1 MDFDF
6 SAILA
11 LAVLVAGVI
20 WALDVTFWEPR
31 RRHAADALTGAGT
44 IKGMDTLHEAKEKL
58 LKEPLLIEYSRSLFP
73 VLLIVLLL
81 RSFIVEPFRIPSGS
95 MMPTLLVGDFILV
108 NKFSYGLRLPV
119 VDSKIVGIGEPERG
133 DVVVF
138 RYPKDPSTDY
148 IKRVIGLPGDRIRY
162 EKKQLTINGQLIKQ
176 SDFESYVGVGSG
188 VTMSGASLRDE
199 QLFDANH
206 QILVEANK
214 GIFEGMEFV
223 VPEGSY
229 FVMGDNRDNSNDSRY
244 WGFVPE
250 KNLVGKAFFIW
261 MNWDSKASGIGW
273 GRIGSTIK

>member
-6 SAILA
+6 SAILV
-11 LAVLVAGVI
+11 LAVLVSGVF
-20 WALDVTFWEPR
+20 WALDVVLWEPKR
-31 RRHAADALTGAGT
+31 RRAAAAFSGAGEIQGMDALN
-44 IKGMDTLHEAKEKL
+44 EAKEKI

-108 NKFSYGLRLPV
+108 NKYSYGLRLPV
-119 VDSKIVGIGEPERG
+119 ADTKIVGVSEPERG

-138 RYPKDPSTDY
+138 RYPKNPSTDY
-148 IKRVIGLPGDRIRY
+148 IKRVIGLPGDRVRY
-162 EKKQLTINGQLIKQ
+162 QKKQLFINGIAIKQ
-176 SDFESYVGVGSG
+176 SSFESYVGVGSG

-199 QLFDANH
+199 QLFDVNH

-214 GIFEGMEFV
+214 GLFEGMEFM
-223 VPEGSY
+223 VPEGNY

-250 KNLVGKAFFIW
+250 ENLVGRAFMVW

-273 GRIGSTIK
+273 GRIGNMIK